1 MGEFIYEK
9 PFQHGKDET
18 KYRLI
23 TTDHVRMTE
32 CCGRKI
38 LHVQPEALKLLA
50 RQAFIDVNFY
60 LRTSHL
66 KKLAKILD
74 DPEATD
80 NDKFVAWVMLRNSV
94 ISSEGRLPWCQDTGT
109 AIVNYVI
116 YNLSK

>member
-1 MGEFIYEK
+1 
-9 PFQHGKDET
+9 
-18 KYRLI
+18 
-23 TTDHVRMTE
+23 MTE

-38 LHVQPEALKLLA
+38 LQVQPEALKLLA

-66 KKLAKILD
+66 EKLAKILD

-94 ISSEGRLPWCQDTGT
+94 ISSEGKLPWCQDTGT
-109 AIVNYVI
+109 AIVMAWKGEDVFTGNDDALISAGAYGRPTTKRI
-116 YNLSK
+116 CAIHR